1 VENHYGAFVDMAFHQ
16 GKLYGLTMGGT
27 LFAID
32 ISVDSSTGN
41 PWVSETRP
49 IIMDGTFPFLLVTKM
64 TYLVESHGV
73 LLLVVRDLHL
83 DSAEGVTGEALPQTA
98 ASEQD
103 PFVVFKGMRQVEVF
117 EANLR
122 QSQWTKVRTVGDDQV
137 LFLRRRCCR
146 SVCLS

>member
-16 GKLYGLTMGGT
+16 GKLYGLTIGGT

-49 IIMDGTFPFLLVTKM
+49 IIVDGTFPFLLVTKM
-64 TYLVESHGV
+64 TYLVESRGV

-83 DSAEGVTGEALPQTA
+83 DSTEGATGEALPQTA
-98 ASEQD
+98 ASKQD
-103 PFVVFKGMRQVEVF
+103 PFVVFKG
-117 EANLR
+117 
-122 QSQWTKVRTVGDDQV
+122 
-137 LFLRRRCCR
+137 
-146 SVCLS
+146 